1 MTNSGNAELS
11 GAQHEEL
18 RRLFALL
25 RRTGLRGTTRDPGRL
40 EPLVTGILELSGTR
54 ARGTGTGTGNLTAR
68 EVDVLALTA
77 LGSRNRDTADHLG
90 ISPETVKSYLRSA
103 MAKLGVHSRH
113 AAVEVARER
122 NLIP

>member
-25 RRTGLRGTTRDPGRL
+25 RRTGLRSTTRDPGRL

-54 ARGTGTGTGNLTAR
+54 APGTGTAVLTAR

>member
-1 MTNSGNAELS
+1 MTSSGNTELT
-11 GAQHEEL
+11 GPQHEEL

-25 RRTGLRGTTRDPGRL
+25 RRPCRRDARHGHDRL
-40 EPLVTGILELSGTR
+40 EPLIASILELAGAR
-54 ARGTGTGTGNLTAR
+54 APETGPAGLTAR

>member
-1 MTNSGNAELS
+1 MTNSGNAELT
-11 GAQHEEL
+11 GPQHEEL

-25 RRTGLRGTTRDPGRL
+25 RRSGPQGATRGPDRL
-40 EPLVTGILELSGTR
+40 EPLVTGILELSGAR
-54 ARGTGTGTGNLTAR
+54 APGTGPAVLTAR